1 MESNRRKKKKESN
14 FVVQGSILA
23 VASIVVRI
31 IGIAYRVPMINIIGD
46 EGMGYYGTAFNVY
59 NIALLLS
66 SYSLPLAVSKMVSA
80 RLAGKQYRNAARILR
95 AALCYATIVGAFAAA
110 VIWFGADFFAKDV
123 FFMPYAA
130 FALRT
135 LAPTVWIWR
144 ISACSADIS
153 RGRAPWCPLP
163 FPRSL
168 SRS

>member
-1 MESNRRKKKKESN
+1 MESNRQKKKKESN

-31 IGIAYRVPMINIIGD
+31 IGIAYRIPMINIIGD

-95 AALCYATIVGAFAAA
+95 AALCYASIVGAFAAA
-110 VIWFGADFFAKDV
+110 VIWFGADF
-123 FFMPYAA
+123 P
-130 FALRT
+130 
-135 LAPTVWIWR
+135 
-144 ISACSADIS
+144 S
-153 RGRAPWCPLP
+153 RKTYFLCPM
-163 FPRSL
+163 RH
-168 SRS
+168 SR

>member
-1 MESNRRKKKKESN
+1 MESNRQKKKKESN

-31 IGIAYRVPMINIIGD
+31 IGIAYRIPMINIIGD

-95 AALCYATIVGAFAAA
+95 AALCYCGR
-110 VIWFGADFFAKDV
+110 GD
-123 FFMPYAA
+123 
-130 FALRT
+130 L
-135 LAPTVWIWR
+135 VW
-144 ISACSADIS
+144 C
-153 RGRAPWCPLP
+153 
-163 FPRSL
+163 
-168 SRS
+168 